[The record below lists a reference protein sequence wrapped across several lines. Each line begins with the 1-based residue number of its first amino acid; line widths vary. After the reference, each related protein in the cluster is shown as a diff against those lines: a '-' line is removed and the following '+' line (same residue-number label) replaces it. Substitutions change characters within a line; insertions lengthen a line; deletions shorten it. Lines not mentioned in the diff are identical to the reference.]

1 MVRYSTLSPAARISL
16 VLLVSLGAQ
25 TAANAQ
31 GRLGRGPGGPPPSA
45 QAAAPID
52 LTGYWVSIVTQDW
65 RFRMVT
71 PRRGD
76 YSDVPLTAAG
86 IKVMDAWDPA
96 KDVAAGE
103 QCKSYGA
110 PAIMRVPEHLHI
122 TWQDDQTMKM
132 ETDAGEQTRL
142 FHFVGSG
149 ADQGAKSLQGYSSA
163 VWQIQYRRA
172 DTGGGRPARPQAPV
186 WGDLKVTTSN
196 LTAGYLRK
204 NGIPY
209 SDNAKLEEY
218 YDLLQNVNG
227 EQLLVVT
234 SSVTDPVY
242 LTKTFIVNSNFKK
255 LASGAGWK
263 PSPCSAT
270 W

>member
-1 MVRYSTLSPAARISL
+1 MARHFISISARRMAL
-16 VLLVSLGAQ
+16 VLLVSLTAQ
-25 TAANAQ
+25 TAARAQ
-31 GRLGRGPGGPPPSA
+31 DQFGGRPPSTA
-45 QAAAPID
+45 KAAAPVD
-52 LTGYWVSIVTQDW
+52 FTGYWVSIVTQDW
-65 RFRMVT
+65 IFRMVT

-86 IKVMDAWDPA
+86 IKIMDAWDPA
-96 KDVAAGE
+96 RDVAAGE

-142 FHFVGSG
+142 FHFVGSD
-149 ADQGAKSLQGYSSA
+149 ADQGARSLQGYSFA
-163 VWQIQYRRA
+163 VWQIQHHSV
-172 DTGGGRPARPQAPV
+172 DTGGGRAARPEAPPV
-186 WGDLKVTTSN
+186 WGNLKVMTSD
-196 LTAGYLRK
+196 LAAGYLRK

-209 SDNAKLEEY
+209 SDNAKLVEY
-218 YDLLQNVNG
+218 YDLLQPVGG

-234 SSVTDPVY
+234 SSVTDPIY
-242 LTKTFIVNSNFKK
+242 LTKVFIVNSNFKK
-255 LASGAGWK
+255 LSSAAGWE

>member
-1 MVRYSTLSPAARISL
+1 MARHSILIFARRFAL
-16 VLLVSLGAQ
+16 VLLVSLMAQ
-25 TAANAQ
+25 TAAQAQ
-31 GRLGRGPGGPPPSA
+31 GRPGRGPPPSGE
-45 QAAAPID
+45 AAAPID

-65 RFRMVT
+65 IFRMVT

-76 YSDVPLTAAG
+76 YSDIPLTAAG
-86 IKVMDAWDPA
+86 IEIMDAWDPA

-110 PAIMRVPEHLHI
+110 PAIMRIPEHVHI

-142 FHFVGSG
+142 FHFAGSD
-149 ADQGAKSLQGYSSA
+149 ADPGPKSLQGYSFA
-163 VWQIQYRRA
+163 VWQVQHHRL
-172 DTGGGRPARPQAPV
+172 DTGGGRAARPEAPTV
-186 WGDLKVTTSN
+186 WGDLKVMTSD
-196 LTAGYLRK
+196 LSAGYLRK

-209 SDNAKLEEY
+209 SDNAKLVEY
-218 YDLLQNVNG
+218 YDLLQKVGG

-234 SSVTDPVY
+234 SSLTDPVY
-242 LTKTFIVNSNFKK
+242 LTKVFIVNSNFKK
-255 LASGAGWK
+255 LSGAAGWE

>member
-1 MVRYSTLSPAARISL
+1 MVRHSISSPAARISL
-16 VLLVSLGAQ
+16 VLLVSLVAQ
-25 TAANAQ
+25 PAAHAQ
-31 GRLGRGPGGPPPSA
+31 GPFGRRPRGPPPTA
-45 QAAAPID
+45 EAAAPID

-76 YSDVPLTAAG
+76 YSDVPLNAAG
-86 IKVMDAWDPA
+86 IEVMDAWDPA
-96 KDVAAGE
+96 KDAAAGE

-149 ADQGAKSLQGYSSA
+149 ADPGARSLQGYSFA
-163 VWQIQYRRA
+163 VWQIQYRGI
-172 DTGGGRPARPQAPV
+172 DTGGGRGTRPQAPV
-186 WGDLKVTTSN
+186 WGNLKVTTSN

-204 NGIPY
+204 NGVPY
-209 SDNAKLEEY
+209 SDQAKLEEY
-218 YDLLQNVNG
+218 YDLLQNVNR
-227 EQLLVVT
+227 EELLVVS

-255 LASGAGWK
+255 LSSSAGWE
-263 PSPCSAT
+263 PSPCSAS

>member
-1 MVRYSTLSPAARISL
+1 
-16 VLLVSLGAQ
+16 
-25 TAANAQ
+25 
-31 GRLGRGPGGPPPSA
+31 
-45 QAAAPID
+45 
-52 LTGYWVSIVTQDW
+52 
-65 RFRMVT
+65 MVT

-76 YSDVPLTAAG
+76 YSNVPLTAAG
-86 IKVMDAWDPA
+86 IEIMDAWDPA

-132 ETDAGEQTRL
+132 QTDAGEQTRL
-142 FHFVGSG
+142 FHFVGSDAG
-149 ADQGAKSLQGYSSA
+149 QGAKSLQGYSFA
-163 VWQIQYRRA
+163 VWQMQRRISN
-172 DTGGGRPARPQAPV
+172 TRGPGAPV
-186 WGDLKVTTSN
+186 WGNLKVTTSD

-209 SDNAKLEEY
+209 SDNAKMTEY
-218 YDLLQNVNG
+218 YDLLPKVDG
-227 EQLLVVT
+227 DQLLMVT
-234 SSVTDPVY
+234 SSVSDPVY

-255 LASGAGWK
+255 LSSAAGWE
-263 PSPCSAT
+263 PSACSAT